1 MGMFKWVRDK
11 LSQTRYESLLQ
22 RRRIAY
28 IRFADNNIPSLR
40 YCSIWNMYA
49 ILYTETLRGDI
60 SDVLGEDTKGLLLY
74 TTVNFLEGRTVKC

>member
-1 MGMFKWVRDK
+1 MFKWVRDK